1 MLLPDVL
8 PAVLPGVLP
17 DLATLVAPLAAL
29 SLAEQLLAVAVVL
42 VAYLVLGLAGFGSA
56 LVIVPALAW
65 RWPLTTVVPLV
76 LLLDLPASLL
86 HAVLNRRQV
95 QGRELLRLLPGMAAG
110 VALGAVLAP
119 LANLTL
125 LGAALGAYVVVVAL
139 RGLSGQAPA
148 GTAPAGLAPVAGVA
162 TGLVEA
168 LLGTAG
174 PVVLYWLSRR
184 LPTAHAVRAT
194 TPLVFAVV
202 TLLALVGMGF
212 NGQLAQPLVWAAWLP
227 LLPVSW
233 AGVSIGHRLAHGLP
247 AQRLAQVVW
256 AGLGLSGAALLVR
269 ALA

>member
-1 MLLPDVL
+1 MLVL
-8 PAVLPGVLP
+8 DAF
-17 DLATLVAPLAAL
+17 ASLVAPLALL
-29 SLAEQLLAVAVVL
+29 STADVLSATAVVFT
-42 VAYLVLGLAGFGSA
+42 AYLVLGLVGFGSA

-86 HAVLNRRQV
+86 HAGLNRRQV
-95 QGRELLRLLPGMAAG
+95 HGRELLRLLPGMAAG
-110 VALGAVLAP
+110 VALGAALAP
-119 LANLTL
+119 WANLKL

-139 RGLSGQAPA
+139 RGLRGRAPA
-148 GTAPAGLAPVAGVA
+148 GPAPAGRAPVAGVL

-174 PVVLYWLSRR
+174 PVVIDWLTRR
-184 LPTAHAVRAT
+184 LPDAAAVRAT

-202 TLLALVGMGF
+202 TLLALVGMAL
-212 NGQLAQPLVWAAWLP
+212 NGQLAQPLVWAACLP

-256 AGLGLSGAALLVR
+256 AGLGASGAALLVR